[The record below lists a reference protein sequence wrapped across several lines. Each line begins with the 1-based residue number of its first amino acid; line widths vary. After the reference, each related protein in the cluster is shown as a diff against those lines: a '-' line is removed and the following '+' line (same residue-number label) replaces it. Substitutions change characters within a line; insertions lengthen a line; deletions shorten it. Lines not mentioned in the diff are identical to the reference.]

1 MSIASKRQAFF
12 HQALRFFK
20 PLLTRTL
27 LHNEAKIQT
36 YLQNTQTLYTSGM
49 VTEFNFLHD
58 FFYKSFFR
66 RVQTLNTDIKIIRD
80 LNLKGPIVYVIK
92 NRGQLEY
99 RYFNELFLKERLKLV
114 SSSNTAFTVFWW
126 PIKKI
131 WQFSLARLY
140 QFYNNLPSQ
149 ELSQDLVYLLKNQHH
164 VFLNLS
170 VSRNDLFGLIQKD
183 PLEPLRPLIDAQL
196 QSESTITLVPLH
208 FLYDKEP
215 LKSEKTFFDLLFGEK
230 SRPGAFRKFLLMLV
244 SYRKTPQAKFGEP
257 IDLKAFLND
266 NTSKP
271 FEEQVTALNHKI
283 EDVLRIEHA
292 KITGPKLKAKSQIIK
307 SILADEKFLAQ
318 LELLADNSKSSVKNL
333 KQQAEKMLNEI
344 AADVNYS
351 TIQFFYVALDYL
363 WNHVYDGVMVKHE
376 QLNKIRAQAGKNPI
390 VLVPMHRSHIDY
402 LLISYI
408 FYANN
413 ITFPHT
419 CAGINMNFWPVGTLF
434 RKSGAFYIRRS
445 TQGDQLYKETLN
457 AYLQSLL
464 SQDYC
469 IEFFIEGTRSRTGK
483 MLKPKMGIL
492 KMLLKAFDGGACED
506 IHFVPISI
514 NYDHIF
520 EEKAYMSER
529 SGQDKQKEN
538 AGALFKTGKF
548 LGRKYGKVYIEFG
561 EPISFRNYQ
570 ERVKVTDNLET
581 LTEVTE
587 SFGYHLTREMN
598 RIALVTPISLVALA
612 MFSIQKM
619 SFTYSELFQQI
630 QKCKAYLNF
639 KNVSYSDLILYNED
653 WAYQQTLQTLINRHL
668 IKEVKTYE
676 GVFYHVEV
684 QRRIQLD
691 YYKNNILHFFVSL
704 GCLGKIFLAFGDKS
718 FGHTEL
724 TQEYKQLKTLFS
736 EEFTF
741 SSSATLDEHV
751 QKIVQ
756 YAMEAGWLTTHSDG
770 RMQLRSDSNVKTDIA
785 SFASLIDNFLE
796 THLLTLMFIKFND
809 LQNVESKHLVND
821 ILEKSKPLYLRPEF
835 THPEALGQFYVEAS
849 LKLWAK
855 LGVLEVETEGKKTL
869 YSFKRDKA
877 IVQSWIERVQGLLRT
892 SAGELLIRSADRP
905 DHSTGDDASIIH

>member
-1 MSIASKRQAFF
+1 MSSKRQAFLKQILWF
-12 HQALRFFK
+12 CK
-20 PLLTRTL
+20 PLFSRTL
-27 LHNEAKIQT
+27 LHNQAKIQS
-36 YLQNTQTLYTSGM
+36 YVQNTQTLYTSGM

-66 RVQTLNTDIKIIRD
+66 RVQTLNTDIKVIRD
-80 LNLKGPIVYVIK
+80 LSQKGPIVYVIK

-126 PIKKI
+126 PVKKI
-131 WQFSLARLY
+131 WQFLLARLFL
-140 QFYNNLPSQ
+140 FYNHLPTP
-149 ELSQDLVYLLKNQHH
+149 ELSQDLVSLLKHQHH

-170 VSRNDLFGLIQKD
+170 VSRNDLFGLIQKN
-183 PLEPLRPLIDAQL
+183 PLEPLCPLIDTQL
-196 QSESTITLVPLH
+196 QTETAITLVPLH

-230 SRPGAFRKFLLMLV
+230 SRPGPFRKFLLMLV
-244 SYRKTPQAKFGEP
+244 SFRKTPQAKFGEP
-257 IDLKAFLND
+257 IDLKNFLQQHTNQ
-266 NTSKP
+266 NA
-271 FEEQVTALNHKI
+271 ENQVEALNHKI

-292 KITGPKLKAKSQIIK
+292 KITGPTLKSKAQIIK
-307 SILADEKFLAQ
+307 NILADEQFLAH
-318 LELLADNSKSSVKNL
+318 LELLANNSKSSVKAL

-445 TQGDQLYKETLN
+445 TQGDQLYKDTLN
-457 AYLQSLL
+457 AYLKSLL

-483 MLKPKMGIL
+483 MLKPKLGIL
-492 KMLLKAFDGGACED
+492 KMLLKAFDEGACED

-529 SGQDKQKEN
+529 SGQDKQKES
-538 AGALFKTGKF
+538 ASSLMKTGKF

-570 ERVKVTDNLET
+570 DRVKISDNLET

-676 GVFYHVEV
+676 GVFYHVETP
-684 QRRIQLD
+684 RRIQLD

-704 GCLGKIFLAFGDKS
+704 GCLSKIFLAYNGKS
-718 FGHTEL
+718 FGFSEL
-724 TQEYKQLKTLFS
+724 TQEYKQLKMLFA

-741 SSSATLDEHV
+741 SSSSTLDEHV

-756 YAMEAGWLTTHSDG
+756 YATEAGWLTTNAAG
-770 RMQLRSDSNVKTDIA
+770 QLQLANDSHVKADIA
-785 SFASLIDNFLE
+785 AFGSLIDNFLE

-809 LQNVESKHLVND
+809 THNVDDKHLVRD

-855 LGVLEVETEGKKTL
+855 LGVLEVQTEGKKTL
-869 YSFKRDKA
+869 YSFTRDKA
-877 IVQSWIERVQGLLRT
+877 IVQSWIERIQGLFKPT
-892 SAGELLIRSADRP
+892 TPIPIEHGAADELVV
-905 DHSTGDDASIIH
+905 H

>member
-1 MSIASKRQAFF
+1 MSSKRLVLFQKLLWLC
-12 HQALRFFK
+12 Q
-20 PLLTRTL
+20 PLITKTL
-27 LHNEAKIQT
+27 LHNEAKIQS
-36 YLQNTQTLYTSGM
+36 YIQNTQTLATSGM

-58 FFYKSFFR
+58 LFYKSFFR
-66 RVQTLNTDIKIIRD
+66 RVQTLNTDIKVVRD
-80 LNLKGPIVYVIK
+80 LHQKGPIVYVIK

-114 SSSNTAFTVFWW
+114 SSSNTAFTLFWW
-126 PIKKI
+126 PFKKI
-131 WQFSLARLY
+131 WQYLLAQLHLFY
-140 QFYNNLPSQ
+140 QHKLPKTDGQNLP
-149 ELSQDLVYLLKNQHH
+149 LLLKNQQH

-170 VSRNDLFGLIQKD
+170 VSRNDLFGLIQND
-183 PLEPLRPLIDAQL
+183 PLEPLRPLIDAQRE
-196 QSESTITLVPLH
+196 SETAITLVPLH
-208 FLYDKEP
+208 FLYDKDP

-257 IDLKAFLND
+257 LDLKAFLAAHASPSAED
-266 NTSKP
+266 
-271 FEEQVTALNHKI
+271 QVQALNSKI

-292 KITGPKLKAKSQIIK
+292 KITGPTLKAKSQIIK
-307 SILADEKFLAQ
+307 TILADEQFLAQ
-318 LELLADNSKSSVKNL
+318 LKILADNSNSSIKDL
-333 KQQAEKMLNEI
+333 KQNAEKMLNEI

-351 TIQFFYVALDYL
+351 YIQFFYIALDYL

-376 QLNKIRAQAGKNPI
+376 QLAKIRAQAGKNPI

-419 CAGINMNFWPVGTLF
+419 CAGINMNFWPVGKLF

-457 AYLQSLL
+457 AYLKSLL

-483 MLKPKMGIL
+483 MLKPKLGIL
-492 KMLLKAFDGGACED
+492 KMLLKAFDEGACED

-529 SGQDKQKEN
+529 SGQDKQKET
-538 AGALFKTGKF
+538 AGALLKTGKF

-561 EPISFRNYQ
+561 EPISFQNYQ
-570 ERVKVTDNLET
+570 TQVKQSDGLET
-581 LTEVTE
+581 LSEVTE
-587 SFGYHLTREMN
+587 AFGYHLTREMN

-612 MFSIQKM
+612 MFSIQKT
-619 SFTYSELFQQI
+619 SFTYAELYQQI
-630 QKCKAYLNF
+630 QKCKAYLNY

-653 WAYQQTLQTLINRHL
+653 WAYQQTLQTLIARHL
-668 IKEVKTYE
+668 IREVKTYE
-676 GVFYHVEV
+676 GVFYHVET

-704 GCLGKIFLAFGDKS
+704 GCLSKIFLS
-718 FGHTEL
+718 FQGTTFSSADL
-724 TQEYKQLKTLFS
+724 AREYKQLKELFS

-741 SSSATLDEHV
+741 SSSSTLDEHV

-756 YAMEAGWLTTHSDG
+756 YGTTAGWIKVLSNDQ
-770 RMQLRSDSNVKTDIA
+770 MQIFDTPTVISEITA
-785 SFASLIDNFLE
+785 FAGLINNFLE
-796 THLLTLMFIKFND
+796 THLLTLMFIKFNTI
-809 LQNVESKHLVND
+809 QKFESKHLVRD

-835 THPEALGQFYVEAS
+835 KHPESLGQFYVEAS
-849 LKLWAK
+849 LKLWVK
-855 LGVLEVETEGKKTL
+855 MGVLEDQVEGKKTL
-869 YSFKRDKA
+869 FSYNKDKA
-877 IVQSWIERVQGLLRT
+877 IVQAWIDQVQRLLQ
-892 SAGELLIRSADRP
+892 SSQ
-905 DHSTGDDASIIH
+905 STIAIQEGINESVIH